1 MMGTGIGLVDIVIL
15 ALVGVIFFR
24 LFSVLGRRTGQE
36 RPPSDSLGMTEGRE
50 KSDDNV
56 ITLPDRTSSLE
67 EQEQQEQQEQ
77 QEEQEEES
85 SADAA
90 LWADDSPIGA
100 GLAQIKIADHQFDP
114 GPFVD
119 GARAAYE
126 MIVTAFAPGDHQTLR
141 NLLSDEVYD
150 NFASAIEARE
160 AASETLETTITTMKA
175 ADIVDAGLDGK
186 IAEVTVK
193 FVSDMISV
201 SRDDDGEVIGGTSAE
216 HEVTD
221 IWTFGRDTG
230 SRDPNWTLVA
240 TSSEN

>member
-1 MMGTGIGLVDIVIL
+1 MMGIAIGFEDLIVLVLI
-15 ALVGVIFFR
+15 GVVFLR
-24 LFSVLGRRTGQE
+24 LFMVLGRRTGHE
-36 RPPSDSLGMTEGRE
+36 PPPSDSFGIAKGSEHSE
-50 KSDDNV
+50 DNV
-56 ITLPDRTSSLE
+56 ITLPDRAPQPTEPE
-67 EQEQQEQQEQ
+67 ET
-77 QEEQEEES
+77 
-85 SADAA
+85 ALDASI
-90 LWADDSPIGA
+90 WADDSPVGA

-126 MIVTAFAPGDHQTLR
+126 MIVTAFALGDHQTLR

>member
-67 EQEQQEQQEQ
+67 EQEQQEQQE
-77 QEEQEEES
+77 EQEEES

-126 MIVTAFAPGDHQTLR
+126 MIVTAFALGDHQTLR

-175 ADIVDAGLDGK
+175 ADIVD
-186 IAEVTVK
+186 
-193 FVSDMISV
+193 
-201 SRDDDGEVIGGTSAE
+201 DGEVIGGTSAE

>member
-1 MMGTGIGLVDIVIL
+1 MGIRSTIGLTSRD
-15 ALVGVIFFR
+15 GVIPLSFDR
-24 LFSVLGRRTGQE
+24 DIAGPMARSVE
-36 RPPSDSLGMTEGRE
+36 
-50 KSDDNV
+50 
-56 ITLPDRTSSLE
+56 
-67 EQEQQEQQEQ
+67 
-77 QEEQEEES
+77 
-85 SADAA
+85 DAA
-90 LWADDSPIGA
+90 RIFNVVAGYDPADPYTEA
-100 GLAQIKIADHQFDP
+100 GHP

-126 MIVTAFAPGDHQTLR
+126 MIVTAFALGDHQTLR

-201 SRDDDGEVIGGTSAE
+201 SHDDDGEVIAGTSAE